1 METIMFKVWASSAL
15 KSIQDSQQRR
25 ADFWILQNMSNK
37 ELRDIGISRTEI
49 RRTVYGQDT
58 NR

>member
-1 METIMFKVWASSAL
+1 MFKEWANTAL
-15 KSIQDSQQRR
+15 RSIQEGQQRR

-49 RRTVYGQDT
+49 RRTVYGQNT
-58 NR
+58 N

>member
-1 METIMFKVWASSAL
+1 MFKVWASKAL

-49 RRTVYGQDT
+49 RRTVYGQNT
-58 NR
+58 N